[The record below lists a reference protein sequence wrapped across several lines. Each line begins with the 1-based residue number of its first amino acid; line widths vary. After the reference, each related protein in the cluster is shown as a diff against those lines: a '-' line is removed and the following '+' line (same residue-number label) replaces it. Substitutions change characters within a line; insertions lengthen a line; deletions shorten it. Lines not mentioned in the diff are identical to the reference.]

1 MLVGVVANIGDRRAR
16 AGHQH
21 LGDAVQRIADFT
33 EEFVLR
39 PDGAAVLRGVVGVRP
54 DLVRLRR
61 GEMAWA

>member
-39 PDGAAVLRGVVGVRP
+39 PDGAAVLGVRP